1 MNLLLFV
8 FQLFVLFFCSFS
20 KLVEINE
27 YTNTDQRNDNENQ
40 CICVVSP

>member
-1 MNLLLFV
+1 MILTRFV

-20 KLVEINE
+20 KLIEINK
-27 YTNTDQRNDNENQ
+27 YTNTDQRDYDKDQ